1 MDIDTFHIKYNSD
14 INRIISIITLNTR
27 KLGFE
32 FIDYTLFQQHIYRY
46 IYYKSSVCNNKKYI
60 LPYGN
65 IKHDDYFK
73 MDNLE
78 YFEDLYRYIID
89 VINSDIIMTR
99 TTPTEFAMIILSYT
113 KPRYKEDTTDITPN
127 DMEKE
132 AYMNE
137 FL

>member
-73 MDNLE
+73 MDNLNYNIQE
-78 YFEDLYRYIID
+78 
-89 VINSDIIMTR
+89 
-99 TTPTEFAMIILSYT
+99 IILKY
-113 KPRYKEDTTDITPN
+113 INNPN
-127 DMEKE
+127 NCSNQE
-132 AYMNE
+132 
-137 FL
+137 